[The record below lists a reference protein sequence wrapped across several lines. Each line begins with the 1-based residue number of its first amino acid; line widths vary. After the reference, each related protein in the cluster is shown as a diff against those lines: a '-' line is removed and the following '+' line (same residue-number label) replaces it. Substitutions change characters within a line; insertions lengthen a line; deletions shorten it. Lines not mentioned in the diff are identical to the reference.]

1 MTLSPTHAIR
11 SYSPAFSLPKT
22 HTELME
28 TYRSWAT
35 FPSKQRNKTYK
46 ADAAGL
52 IISWMKRILKKK
64 LWRWRL
70 NSNKHYERRIVFNM
84 RKSKGPSFIDRQV
97 YIQSEREK
105 NYINRRIRSN
115 NKQRIYPYTQRSGLV
130 KQDPLF
136 KSQIFRKSALTGS
149 KLKLKCESAQKLAH
163 VLNFSVNFRYMDF
176 FVTLLKLSKI
186 YWIGKKLSILFLF
199 ILKRNIE
206 YFFICL
212 KTKNPTIST
221 FPNKTVTNKPEK
233 SITFETSMNFSPKSK
248 LSDNSRPINFSFS
261 QKKEGLYSIGS
272 ESSVIEFENGKMR
285 KNTQRSEIFDTIENS
300 YDSKSRISKSSRDES
315 SRLRSSI
322 LNGSFKR
329 NIEVREKLIRL
340 LRIANGLKKYI
351 KSRKFKQWHTKINS
365 IKLIRISLRNF
376 AKILTHIALSSKYP
390 RLLLAFK
397 SLSKH
402 SSHIKSLSILK
413 SIQKS
418 YISNHIIHLIK
429 YSNQFSTLTTLF
441 SISSSLYSNS
451 LKSSFSA
458 IKQHTKRLKSNKKAK
473 ILQTNSIR
481 ILVYLLKTYV
491 SLNKSLGFES
501 IYSYSRSKQKAYLQK
516 VSSKM
521 IFISN
526 FLNNKKIFLQHDA
539 FKIIKKYS
547 VWTYYLSI
555 NIPIAEN
562 HRKKH
567 LITKTYKQWAGLG
580 ERNRKLCRAFEMLG
594 IFVASQK
601 VEYFTLINLPYKI
614 SYYKTGRYEV
624 LYNLVRKYYWK
635 HQNLTAKAFK
645 MWKLSKVLG
654 IKIVK
659 VVAILK
665 KNLFMT
671 MWNSWQD
678 ILLHF
683 DNS

>member
-1 MTLSPTHAIR
+1 MTLSPTHATR

-28 TYRSWAT
+28 TYKSWAT
-35 FPSKQRNKTYK
+35 FPSKQKNKTYK

-52 IISWMKRILKKK
+52 IVSWMKRILKKK

-70 NSNKHYERRIVFNM
+70 NSNKHHERRIVFNM
-84 RKSKGPSFIDRQV
+84 RKTKGPSFTDREV
-97 YIQSEREK
+97 HIKSEREK

-115 NKQRIYPYTQRSGLV
+115 YNQKIYPYTERSVLTR
-130 KQDPLF
+130 QTPIL

-149 KLKLKCESAQKLAH
+149 KLKLKFESAQKLVH
-163 VLNFSVNFRYMDF
+163 VLKFSVNFRYMDF
-176 FVTLLKLSKI
+176 FLTLLKLSKM
-186 YWIGKKLSILFLF
+186 YWIGKKLSTLFLF

-206 YFFICL
+206 CFFICL
-212 KTKNPTIST
+212 KTKNPTINLYS
-221 FPNKTVTNKPEK
+221 NKIITNKPEK
-233 SITFETSMNFSPKSK
+233 NITFETSMNFSPDSK
-248 LSDNSRPINFSFS
+248 LSENSRPMNFSFS

-272 ESSVIEFENGKMR
+272 ESSVIEFENGKLR
-285 KNTQRSEIFDTIENS
+285 KNTQRSEISDTIENS
-300 YDSKSRISKSSRDES
+300 YDSKSRVSKSSRDES
-315 SRLRSSI
+315 GRFRSSI

-340 LRIANGLKKYI
+340 LLIVNGLKKYT
-351 KSRKFKQWHTKINS
+351 KSRRFKHWHAKLNS
-365 IKLIRISLRNF
+365 MKLIRISLRNF
-376 AKILTHIALSSKYP
+376 SKILTHIALSSKYP
-390 RLLLAFK
+390 RLIFAFK
-397 SLSKH
+397 SISKH

-413 SIQKS
+413 SLLTS
-418 YISNHIIHLIK
+418 HISNYLIHLIK
-429 YSNQFSTLTTLF
+429 FSNQFSIITNLF
-441 SISSSLYSNS
+441 SISSSFYSKS
-451 LKSSFSA
+451 LKTSFSA
-458 IKQHTKRLKSNKKAK
+458 IKKHKNFLKAKKKVK

-481 ILVYLLKTYV
+481 ILVYVLKTYI

-501 IYSYSRSKQKAYLQK
+501 IYSYSRSKQKAYFK
-516 VSSKM
+516 IVSSGM
-521 IFISN
+521 IFFSN
-526 FLNNKKIFLQHDA
+526 FLCNKKKSLQHEA

-555 NIPIAEN
+555 NMPIAEN
-562 HRKKH
+562 HRNKH
-567 LITKTYKQWAGLG
+567 LITAAYKQLAGLG
-580 ERNRKLCRAFEMLG
+580 ERNKKLCRAFEMLG

-614 SYYKTGRYEV
+614 SYYKTGRYKV
-624 LYNLVRKYYWK
+624 LYNLVKKYYWK
-635 HQNLTAKAFK
+635 HQNLTARAFK

-659 VVAILK
+659 IVAILK

-678 ILLHF
+678 ILLYA
-683 DNS
+683 DIS